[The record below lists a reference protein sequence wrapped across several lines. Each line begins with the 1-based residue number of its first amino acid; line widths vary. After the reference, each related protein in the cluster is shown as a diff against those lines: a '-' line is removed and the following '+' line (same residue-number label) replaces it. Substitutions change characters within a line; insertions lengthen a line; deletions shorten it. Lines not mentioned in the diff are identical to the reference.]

1 MVKFLQGFLMIAT
14 LVLAA
19 SVVVDTLPIFIEIC
33 LMGSML
39 LVAYVVYKLEGVE

>member
-33 LMGSML
+33 LMGIML
-39 LVAYVVYKLEGVE
+39 LVAYVVYNLEGVE

>member
-1 MVKFLQGFLMIAT
+1 MIKFLQGFLMAST

-19 SVVVDTLPIFIEIC
+19 SVVVDTLPIFIEVC
-33 LMGSML
+33 LMGIML